1 MNNIYQE
8 ARRFS
13 GKTQIQAA
21 GELYIDIRTLQF
33 YEEPGK
39 RRPSGEMVKR
49 MAELYRC
56 PWLNYMHLKETAPGH
71 ILPKVVPMGLCQ
83 AVVNMQYELGHV
95 QQQISKLIEIA
106 ADGMVD
112 VSEADQFAVI
122 CREAEEAAGT
132 LLTLALCGR
141 EIGGKVYAGY

>member
-1 MNNIYQE
+1 MLSNIYQE

-13 GKTQIQAA
+13 GKTQNEAA
-21 GELYIDIRTLQF
+21 NALYVHLRTLQF
-33 YEEPGK
+33 WEEDGTK
-39 RRPSGEMVKR
+39 RPSGEMVKR

-56 PWLNYMHLKETAPGH
+56 PWLNYLHMKETAPGH
-71 ILPKVVPMGLCQ
+71 ILPDVIPMGLCQ
-83 AVVNMQYELGHV
+83 AVLNMQLELGHV
-95 QQQISKLIEIA
+95 QQQIGKLIEIA

-141 EIGGKVYAGY
+141 AVEGNHHGC